1 MDNTAV
7 TNCIARCEKFI
18 LRTSHTLGAVHIYS
32 VASDISDE
40 ITYVD
45 GGFNTTAMGNIE
57 E

>member
-32 VASDISDE
+32 VASDLSDE
-40 ITYVD
+40 IMYVN
-45 GGFNTTAMGNIE
+45 GGLNTIAMGNIE